1 MEWSTGRRTG
11 KVFLDANQ
19 NARHKNLA
27 VAYSPRA
34 KPGAPVSM
42 PLRWTDVASSSPRQ
56 FTMETVPGVLR
67 ERGDAWQGI
76 FDAKQDLHAL
86 LGL

>member
-27 VAYSPRA
+27 VAFSPRA

-42 PLRWTDVASSSPRQ
+42 PLRWSEVASSSPRQ
-56 FTMETVPGVLR
+56 FTMATVPGLLR